1 MMNPLGGGSSK
12 GISFHATPNVMHFS
26 SKHPN
31 DQWGIQ
37 KSEAKFRALSEGI
50 IENKKSGQLLKRSCE
65 YGNRWVGIKK
75 SA

>member
-1 MMNPLGGGSSK
+1 MNNPLGGGSSK

-37 KSEAKFRALSEGI
+37 RSDPKFRELSGGI
-50 IENKKSGQLLKRSCE
+50 IENKRTGQWLKRSHE
-65 YGNRWVGIKK
+65 HGNRWVGIKK